1 MSEAHKWGWVDDDGT
16 VHVRL
21 PQGGDAVVGQYA
33 AGDASAA
40 LAFFERKFADLVAE
54 VRLTAGRLQQG
65 SVSPD
70 NADEVVE
77 RIRGLL
83 AKPAFVGDLGSLDSL
98 LDTLHSAASERR
110 LTASAEKTRVRNE
123 ALAARE
129 AIAREAEQLSGS
141 TAWKATGDRY
151 KDLMEL
157 WKSLPRFDK
166 KAEEAMWQRF
176 SAARSAFDKSRRA
189 HFAELDAARATA
201 KETKLALIAEAE
213 ALAASTDW
221 ADTSRAYRE
230 LMDRWKAAP
239 RASREDEDKLWG
251 RFRAAQDRFFDAR
264 NADNATRDADQ
275 VRNQEVK
282 EGLLARAEALL
293 PITDVGTARRAMR
306 DIITEWESVGF
317 VPRNVRPVLDAKF
330 KRVEDAL
337 AKAERSEWQRT
348 DPAMRERAQQT
359 VDGFRAS
366 VAKLEVELDKAVAAG
381 NTAKAR
387 SVEGSLATTRTLL
400 EAAERVLSEYRP
412 G

>member
-1 MSEAHKWGWVDDDGT
+1 MSQTHKWGWVDDDGT

-33 AGDASAA
+33 AGDATAA

-83 AKPAFVGDLGSLDSL
+83 QKPAFVGDIGALNGL
-98 LDTLHSAASERR
+98 LDTLHSAAAERR
-110 LTASAEKTRVRNE
+110 LTASAEKTRIRNE
-123 ALAARE
+123 ALATRE
-129 AIAREAEQLSGS
+129 AIAAEAETLSAS
-141 TAWKATGDRY
+141 TAWKATGDRF
-151 KDLMEL
+151 KELMEQ
-157 WKSLPRFDK
+157 WKALPRFDK
-166 KAEEAMWQRF
+166 KVEESLWQRF

-201 KETKLALIAEAE
+201 KEAKAELVAEAE
-213 ALAASTDW
+213 ALSSSTDW
-221 ADTSRAYRE
+221 AETTRAYRD

-239 RASREDEDKLWG
+239 RASREDEDKLWA

-264 NADNATRDADQ
+264 NAENATRDADQ

-293 PITDVGTARRAMR
+293 PITDVSAARRALR

-317 VPRNVRPVLDAKF
+317 VPRNARPVLDAKL

-348 DPAMRERAQQT
+348 DPAMRQRAQQT
-359 VDGFRAS
+359 VDGFMAS
-366 VAKLEVELDKAVAAG
+366 VAKLEAELDKAVAAG
-381 NTAKAR
+381 NSAKAK
-387 SVEGSLATTRTLL
+387 SVEASLATTRTLL
-400 EAAERVLSEYRP
+400 EAAQRVLSEYQA